1 MGAGPE
7 PVPQKKLTT
16 ERLAAAIRAVTEDKG
31 MRRLAEELGQ
41 GIRAENGVARAVE
54 IIGEVRRMS

>member
-1 MGAGPE
+1 
-7 PVPQKKLTT
+7 
-16 ERLAAAIRAVTEDKG
+16 

-54 IIGEVRRMS
+54 IIGEVRMTS